1 MVQNKIDNSMIVNC
15 KSRSEVVFC
24 GIYEMIEMI
33 IGLMPF
39 INLIIGSIIREN
51 GLCAI
56 CASLV

>member
-1 MVQNKIDNSMIVNC
+1 MAQNKIDNSMIVNC

-24 GIYEMIEMI
+24 GIYEMI